1 MAEEKKLPIQFGKV
15 VNPTN
20 EDLHFLY
27 DSAEYV
33 LKAGEEQDKWSAHHA
48 KHAAK
53 KLADKNIMTTD
64 PQEHRVLM
72 GAYLSNQEVE
82 VVAKSLGIN
91 LVKIRK
97 EAMTKEKE
105 KARVINLEDKLL
117 KLQEKVDAMGKSP
130 ESKPE
135 PETVEEVK
143 KEQEVEKVEEVE
155 EKEETK

>member
-20 EDLHFLY
+20 EDLHFKY

-33 LKAGEEQDKWSAHHA
+33 LKAGETQDKWNEHHA

-53 KLADKNIMTTD
+53 RLADKNIMTNN
-64 PQEHRVLM
+64 PEEHRVLM

-91 LVKIRK
+91 LGKIRK
-97 EAMTKEKE
+97 EAITKEQA
-105 KARVINLEDKLL
+105 KARVINLETQMLEMKADL
-117 KLQEKVDAMGKSP
+117 KEMKSKATEKKV
-130 ESKPE
+130 
-135 PETVEEVK
+135 VK
-143 KEQEVEKVEEVE
+143 KVAKVAKPSKKE
-155 EKEETK
+155 EKKKTK